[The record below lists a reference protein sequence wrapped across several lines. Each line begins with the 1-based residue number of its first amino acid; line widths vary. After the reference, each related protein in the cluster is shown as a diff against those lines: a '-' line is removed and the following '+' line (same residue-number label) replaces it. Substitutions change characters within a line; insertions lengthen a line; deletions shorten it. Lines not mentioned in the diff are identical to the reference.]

1 MYFISYMIVFCI
13 FILYYLKK
21 NKNLIIN
28 DINEKELYKNKI
40 KVITYNIQR
49 LPIMIFRN
57 NIDMEKIIKEYDLFF
72 FQEDFT
78 QIFKSRILYGLNC
91 IIPGNNDLF
100 NCKIT
105 DSGLSIYSKYKI
117 KFKKFV
123 EFENLEFTDN
133 LANKGFIIFELND
146 IIMINTHLQA
156 GGEKNKISLEQ
167 LQIIF
172 KEVKKY
178 EKVLIVGD
186 FNINIKDILNIPPEY
201 KKICTL
207 IPTHW
212 MKNSFFGF
220 GSSIYNRNYKPYFF
234 DGGFYKNINI
244 SNIDTHYYDKFT
256 DHLAVSFEI
265 IL

>member
-105 DSGLSIYSKYKI
+105 DSGLSIY
-117 KFKKFV
+117 
-123 EFENLEFTDN
+123 
-133 LANKGFIIFELND
+133 
-146 IIMINTHLQA
+146 
-156 GGEKNKISLEQ
+156 
-167 LQIIF
+167 
-172 KEVKKY
+172 
-178 EKVLIVGD
+178 
-186 FNINIKDILNIPPEY
+186 
-201 KKICTL
+201 
-207 IPTHW
+207 
-212 MKNSFFGF
+212 
-220 GSSIYNRNYKPYFF
+220 
-234 DGGFYKNINI
+234 
-244 SNIDTHYYDKFT
+244 
-256 DHLAVSFEI
+256 
-265 IL
+265 